1 MVLLAQKLPAPLNS
15 RYPRACQATYPTSDL
30 LNIITLMLL
39 RKERF
44 DVINFTLKLRRKSI
58 RSKDIYL
65 TLFVLR
71 LVVKCL
77 VVNSEATA
85 AERTA

>member
-1 MVLLAQKLPAPLNS
+1 
-15 RYPRACQATYPTSDL
+15 
-30 LNIITLMLL
+30 MLL